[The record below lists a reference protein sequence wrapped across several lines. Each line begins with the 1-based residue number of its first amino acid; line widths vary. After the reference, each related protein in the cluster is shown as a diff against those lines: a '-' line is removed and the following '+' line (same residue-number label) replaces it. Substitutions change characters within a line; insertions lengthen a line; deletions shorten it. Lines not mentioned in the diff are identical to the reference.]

1 MSKNIKIGNDTLNGV
16 TTIKFEDADSAGTYD
31 EFLDTTDANA
41 VASDIKDGKTAYV
54 NGVKITGNHT
64 DKTEQT
70 KTEALSMA
78 SGDQVVTPD
87 TNKVLTQVTIT
98 KPATLVPGNIKKDVV
113 IGGVTGSYEGGVTP
127 TGTINIT
134 ENGTVDVTNYATA
147 NVSVSGGGAGFAIT
161 TNVTGGTASGS
172 TATGAA
178 PTKAYVTI
186 APTSPYLLP
195 ADVTVTN
202 ATKNY
207 NSTSGVIELTNATD
221 NVVVTVVCAT
231 QYTITTNV
239 SHGTASGDTT
249 IVSDRTASVTIHAS
263 AGYAT
268 PDTITVTGATYT
280 YNKTSG
286 IIKLSSAT
294 GNVTINVVCE
304 ESQDIVTKGQIIT
317 MNLDGTDKQYRV
329 LKVSNTIA
337 EVLSMSDA
345 SSQQFASSGQTYEN
359 GVLDTYLNSTWYNT
373 LSATAK
379 AAIVDRTFRQDSW
392 YWGTQG
398 NPDYQGKY
406 SGDTAYQLS
415 LGNASFGNEITRH
428 AYAISVQD
436 VLDYLEVTPQMTQ
449 ADTTLTYDNVWT
461 MFWNSTTTHNG
472 NIWLRSAN
480 ASNASY
486 AFYVIGDF
494 GSLYNRNAY
503 TSNAVRP
510 ALTIDLSKIEWN

>member
-16 TTIKFEDADSAGTYD
+16 TTIKFEDADLAGTYD

-113 IGGVTGSYEGGVTP
+113 IGGVTGSYEGG
-127 TGTINIT
+127 
-134 ENGTVDVTNYATA
+134 
-147 NVSVSGGGAGFAIT
+147 GGGAGFAIT

-172 TATGAA
+172 TATGAS

-221 NVVVTVVCAT
+221 NVVVTAVCAT

-239 SHGTASGDTT
+239 SNGTATGDTT

-286 IIKLSSAT
+286 IINLSSAT

-345 SSQQFASSGQTYEN
+345 STQQFASSGQTYEN

-379 AAIVDRTFRQDSW
+379 AAIVDKIFRQDSW
-392 YWGTQG
+392 YWNTSG
-398 NPDYQGKY
+398 NPVYQGKY
-406 SGDTAYQLS
+406 SGNTAYQLS

-436 VLDYLEVTPQMTQ
+436 VIDYLEVTPQMTQ

-461 MFWNSTTTHNG
+461 MFWNSTTTHSG
-472 NIWLRSAN
+472 NIWLRSAY
-480 ASNASY
+480 ASSASC
-486 AFYVIGDF
+486 AFFVGGFRGYLNDSFADYGF
-494 GSLYNRNAY
+494 
-503 TSNAVRP
+503 AVRP